1 MLFQIPIRKIN
12 FFPKQIQNGGYYTKK
27 REKIELFY
35 FLIVVFSWKN
45 NENYIYYSTKSAHGT

>member
-1 MLFQIPIRKIN
+1 MAAI
-12 FFPKQIQNGGYYTKK
+12 IQKK
-27 REKIELFY
+27 REKIEHFY